1 MRHSLCE
8 SQVTVSVQLLP
19 DWVIPTSSFWYM
31 GIAVPPNP
39 LWVPVRAH
47 LCPRS
52 RGWLWGIQP
61 HWNVVGNKWLVKGRE
76 SERRFLMMG
85 GVCWEEERVP
95 ETAFPHFCYSPKC
108 SIIIKCAFYWA
119 FNPGFE
125 GRWREQR
132 CVLTWLVGTGS
143 NPAFGTVHDLSSHPP
158 CKVQPAGDFLLLI
171 LEN

>member
-39 LWVPVRAH
+39 LWVPVRVH
-47 LCPRS
+47 MCSRS

-61 HWNVVGNKWLVKGRE
+61 HRNVAGNKWLVKGRE

-95 ETAFPHFCYSPKC
+95 EIAFPHFCYSPKC

-119 FNPGFE
+119 FKPWLWRKMERTEMCIDLAHRHRQQPSLWDCPWPNSSPSMQSAAS
-125 GRWREQR
+125 RW
-132 CVLTWLVGTGS
+132 LLVT
-143 NPAFGTVHDLSSHPP
+143 DI
-158 CKVQPAGDFLLLI
+158 K
-171 LEN
+171 